1 MGQKKAKSGGV
12 ASNNTNIEETLF
24 IPMPNPLHPQDDLRK
39 MGLGLVQVLDQES
52 PNDNPV
58 EDKYRTLQ
66 HDLLRG
72 LVDPALKPNL
82 VEKSR
87 LNIIIGGTSQHLT
100 VEEKGKNRKSSAYR
114 KVRIIFLI
122 FRRLLKNRFAL
133 EVSF

>member
-1 MGQKKAKSGGV
+1 
-12 ASNNTNIEETLF
+12 
-24 IPMPNPLHPQDDLRK
+24 

-52 PNDNPV
+52 QNDNPV

-100 VEEKGKNRKSSAYR
+100 VEEKGKNRNSPAYR
-114 KVRIIFLI
+114 SRFILLI
-122 FRRLLKNRFAL
+122 FRHLFENRFTL
-133 EVSF
+133 EVSI